1 MALNEY
7 LLSVDKYNN
16 PAVKTD
22 KDAIFYLLIRLIMLN
37 PGTIE
42 SHPDMGIGLIKN
54 WRYSDMSQIPQ
65 LEAEIQ
71 SQIETYLPMLQGV
84 SVKVEQVESKE
95 IAIYIKI
102 SNIIYSFKTE
112 NGTLVDLKGGNSN
125 VNQ

>member
-42 SHPDMGIGLIKN
+42 SHPDMGVGLIKN
-54 WRYSDMSQIPQ
+54 WRYSDMGQIPQ

>member
-1 MALNEY
+1 MKEY

-22 KDAIFYLLIRLIMLN
+22 KECIFYLLIRLILLN

-42 SHPDMGIGLIKN
+42 SHPDMGVGLIKN
-54 WRYSDMSQIPQ
+54 WRYSDMSQLPQ
-65 LEAEIQ
+65 LESEIQ
-71 SQIETYLPMLQGV
+71 TQIETYLPVLQGV
-84 SVKVEQVESKE
+84 SVKVEQISHGE

-102 SNIIYSFKTE
+102 SNIIYSFKTD
-112 NGTLVDLKGGNSN
+112 NGTLVELKGGNSN

>member
-42 SHPDMGIGLIKN
+42 SHPDMGVGLIKN

>member
-42 SHPDMGIGLIKN
+42 SHPDMGVGLIKN

-84 SVKVEQVESKE
+84 SVKVEQIESKE

>member
-1 MALNEY
+1 MKEY

-22 KDAIFYLLIRLIMLN
+22 KECIFYLLIRLILLN

-42 SHPDMGIGLIKN
+42 SHPDMGVGLIKN
-54 WRYSDMSQIPQ
+54 WRYSDMSQLPQ
-65 LEAEIQ
+65 LESEIQ
-71 SQIETYLPMLQGV
+71 TQIETYLPVLQVV
-84 SVKVEQVESKE
+84 SVKVEQISHVE

-102 SNIIYSFKTE
+102 SNIIYSFKTD
-112 NGTLVDLKGGNSN
+112 NGTLVELKGGNSN

>member
-1 MALNEY
+1 
-7 LLSVDKYNN
+7 
-16 PAVKTD
+16 
-22 KDAIFYLLIRLIMLN
+22 MLN

-42 SHPDMGIGLIKN
+42 SHPDMGVGLIKN